1 MGLPEI
7 KIQAKRD
14 RDINLS
20 VATSRHE
27 TNWKNKSMTW
37 SQFLDR
43 LRQPTQTQET
53 IEEYLNMSRTKQGEI
68 KDVGGFVGGFLKKGK
83 RSIGYVQNRSIVTL
97 DADYLKGGQD
107 YWDDFKLLWD
117 YGIAIYSTH
126 KHQSSAPRVRVV
138 IPLNRPVTA
147 DEYVPLAR
155 KIAETFGM
163 DIFDD
168 TTYQAERL
176 MYWPS
181 YSHNGEYVFDYVD
194 APWVDPDSILAEYP
208 DWRDSS
214 YWPESSRG
222 TKSRERMAKKQGDP
236 LEKPGI
242 IGAFCRTY
250 DISSAIANFLPDTYE
265 PTNHEDRYTF
275 TGGST
280 AGGLVLYDDKF
291 AYSHHSTDPVG
302 DTLTNAFDLVR
313 IHLFGDH
320 DSDAKADTPVNR
332 LPSYREMQ
340 AMALSDTAVSTEFK
354 LASINADFADEFEEA
369 GEEGQSV
376 TWISKL
382 RTVGNST
389 EFMSDIYNVS
399 LILANDP
406 DFKGKLGYN
415 LFNRRIDKTGMFPW
429 DSEESSEWTDEDI
442 AQLRGRLSHKYSMMV
457 GQQTLYDAVLIESQ
471 LHPFHP
477 VKEFIQTETWDGV
490 PRVDK
495 IFIDYLGAEDSAYTR
510 AVTRLFFGAAVSRIF
525 KPGCKYDTVI
535 VLEGTQGA
543 GKSTLLQKLAGVK
556 YFTDSLGGMGNNKD
570 DYMVL
575 ADSWIIELGELAAMK
590 RTEIEQTKRFIS
602 ATSDKYRPPYGRTV
616 IEMPRHVVFAG
627 TTNQSFYLK
636 DATGN
641 RRWLPIPCE
650 PELASKGI
658 FDGSIEK
665 MLHQI
670 WAEAY
675 YYYENDFKFGNWLDL
690 KADIKEMALAKQQ
703 DAESEDLVRDK
714 VIDYLDLEVP
724 VSWYDM
730 SLNERRDYIDAE
742 MHGEELI
749 IAVDT
754 DITMQRDV
762 ITTKEVLEELFNKN
776 NRELLDL
783 RGNAE
788 AKKVG
793 LVLSNLDN
801 WKKQTIRVPGQV
813 RPTKGFKRREPM
825 KTETGK

>member
-14 RDINLS
+14 REINLS
-20 VATSRHE
+20 IASSRHE
-27 TNWKNKSMTW
+27 TSWKNKSMSW

-53 IEEYLNMSRTKQGEI
+53 IEEYLNMTRTKQGEI
-68 KDVGGFVGGFLKKGK
+68 KDVGGFVGGFLKQGK
-83 RSIGYVQNRSIVTL
+83 RSIGNVQNRSIVTL
-97 DADYLKGGQD
+97 DADYLKGGHD
-107 YWDDFKLLWD
+107 YWDDFQLLWD
-117 YGIAIYSTH
+117 HAIAIYSTH
-126 KHQSSAPRVRVV
+126 KHQPSAPRVRVV
-138 IPLNRPVTA
+138 IPLKRPVTA

-163 DIFDD
+163 DLFDD

-181 YSHNGEYVFDYVD
+181 HARNGEYVFDYVD
-194 APWVDPDSILAEYP
+194 APWVDPDVILAEYP

-222 TKSRERMAKKQGDP
+222 TKTRERQAKKQGDP

-250 DISSAIANFLPDTYE
+250 DIQSAIANFLPDVYE
-265 PTNHEDRYTF
+265 PTHHEDRYTYA
-275 TGGST
+275 GGST

-313 IHLFGDH
+313 IHLFGDQ
-320 DSDAKADTPVNR
+320 DADAKPETPVNR
-332 LPSYREMQ
+332 LPSYKEMQ
-340 AMALSDTAVSTEFK
+340 TLALSDKTVATEYK
-354 LASINADFADEFEEA
+354 LAAIDADFADEFEDGEA
-369 GEEGQSV
+369 GDGVSWV
-376 TWISKL
+376 ANL

-389 EFMSDIYNVS
+389 EFMSDIFNVS

-415 LFNRRIDKTGMFPW
+415 LFNRRIEKTGRFPW
-429 DSEESSEWTDEDI
+429 DDEESSDWSDEDI
-442 AQLRGRLSHKYSMMV
+442 AQLRGRLSHKYKMMV
-457 GQQTLYDAVLIESQ
+457 GQQTIYDAVLIESQ
-471 LHPFHP
+471 LHGFHP
-477 VKEFIQTETWDGV
+477 VKDFIKSETWDEV
-490 PRVDK
+490 PRIDK
-495 IFIDYLGAEDSAYTR
+495 IFIDYLGAEDSPYTR
-510 AVTRLFFGAAVSRIF
+510 AVSRLFFGAAVARIF
-525 KPGCKYDTVI
+525 KPGCKFDYVI
-535 VLEGTQGA
+535 VLEGSQGI
-543 GKSTLLQKLAGVK
+543 GKSTLLQKLATSK
-556 YFTDSLGGMGNNKD
+556 YFTDSLEGMGKNKD

-575 ADSWIIELGELAAMK
+575 SEAWIIELGELAAMR

-602 ATSDKYRPPYGRTV
+602 ATSDKFRPPYGRTV
-616 IEMPRHVVFAG
+616 IDMPRHVVFAG
-627 TTNQSFYLK
+627 TTNDSFYLK
-636 DATGN
+636 DSTGN

-650 PELASKGI
+650 ADNATKNI

-665 MLHQI
+665 VLHQL

-675 YYYENDFKFGNWLDL
+675 YYFENDFKFGNWLDL
-690 KADIKEMALAKQQ
+690 KDDIKAMAQLKQQ

-714 VIDYLDLEVP
+714 IIDYLELEVP
-724 VSWYDM
+724 VNWYDL
-730 SLNERRDYIDAE
+730 SLNDRRDYIDAE
-742 MHGEELI
+742 LHGEELI
-749 IAVDT
+749 STIDT

-783 RGNAE
+783 RGNSE
-788 AKKVG
+788 ARKVG
-793 LVLSNLDN
+793 LVLSNLAA
-801 WKKQTIRVPGQV
+801 WKKQTVRLPGEN
-813 RPTKGFKRREPM
+813 RPVKGFKRR
-825 KTETGK
+825 